1 MLPKNFIDTLVYV
14 FFTVWILWN
23 LFKVAKAR
31 PLMSVSNARSLTY
44 MAGGFAGMLGYWLRL
59 WS

>member
-1 MLPKNFIDTLVYV
+1 MDLLDTIVYG

-23 LFKVAKAR
+23 LYKIVHAR

-59 WS
+59 WT